1 MKELTDVCEIGVESA
16 SVGDEI
22 YTLTID
28 LNVLEH
34 LGINLYS
41 NVPAVLTEVVANAW
55 DANATEVEIDV
66 DSGLQYISIRD
77 NGFGMTVSD
86 INNKFLRVGYKK
98 RAGDVD
104 LTPAPFYRPVMGRKG
119 VGKLAPF
126 SIAETIEVYSTCDG
140 VKSALSMNVD
150 AIKLAASDRDESGNP
165 KDPEIYHPKP
175 IAPKFCPDV
184 NGTVIRLYDLKKERI
199 RVENLA
205 QRLARRFSVIGTKE
219 FSVRI
224 SGRSSAPREITSKD
238 RGDLDKLQYL
248 WSIGGWSKPSWVEG
262 VKREAELEGRL
273 DGWPEGLQ
281 VKGWIG
287 TVNKPKDLESAAGN
301 LNVIVVLARGRLFQE
316 NILGD
321 VNDGRYFMS
330 YLVGQIEADFLDSTP
345 EDDIATSDR
354 QRVKEDDPRY
364 AYLVSYLKSVLTKI
378 EAKWSEWR
386 PKDRTEDV
394 KKVNPVVTEWFG
406 SLKGVHLKHAEK
418 LIGRI
423 AAFDYDD
430 PEEERVLLKHAVLGF
445 ERLRLTGNANELAN
459 AVSIGASALLPLL
472 ADLESVEASL
482 YRDIVLGRLD
492 VIRAFLAKIEAND
505 LERTLQEFLFNH
517 LWLID
522 PAWERVTGS
531 EIIERPVND
540 EFDRIKA
547 GLTEEEI
554 RGRVDIKYRTITG
567 KHVIIELK
575 RPDRTVSVD
584 ELIGQGKKYKNA
596 LLKCLRERQREREPY
611 EFIFVLGKPLKEEN
625 DIDGDEYIANQLGSI
640 KGRVV
645 NFQNLVTSAQEGY
658 KEYLEANSKVDRIGK
673 LVRSFD

>member
-1 MKELTDVCEIGVESA
+1 MNVMVKDQGVESETEKPPA
-16 SVGDEI
+16 P

-55 DANATEVEIDV
+55 DANATTVEIDIAS
-66 DSGLQYISIRD
+66 DLSYISIKD
-77 NGFGMTVSD
+77 NGFGMKVSD

-98 RAGDVD
+98 RAGDID
-104 LTPAPFYRPVMGRKG
+104 LTPPPFSRPVMGRKG

-126 SIAETIEVYSTCDG
+126 SIAGTIEVYSTCDG
-140 VKSALSMNVD
+140 VKSALSMNVHD
-150 AIKLAASDRDESGNP
+150 IKKSASDRDAEGNP
-165 KDPEIYHPKP
+165 KPPESYHPTP
-175 IAPKFCPDV
+175 IAPTYCPES

-219 FSVRI
+219 FKVSI
-224 SGRSSAPREITSKD
+224 SGRSPAPREITNQD

-248 WSIGGWSKPSWVEG
+248 WTIGDWNVPEWITN
-262 VKREAELEGRL
+262 VKRSESLEGRL
-273 DGWPEGLQ
+273 DAWPAGLT
-281 VKGWIG
+281 VRGWIG

-364 AYLVSYLKSVLTKI
+364 GYLLAYLKSALSKVET
-378 EAKWSEWR
+378 KWSEWR
-386 PKDRTEDV
+386 PIDRVTVVKD
-394 KKVNPVVTEWFG
+394 VNPAVTEWFG
-406 SLKGVHLKHAEK
+406 SLKGVQLRQAEK

-445 ERLRLTGNANELAN
+445 ERLRLTGNANELEN
-459 AVSIGASALLPLL
+459 AVSVGASALLPLL
-472 ADLESVEASL
+472 ADLEAVEASL

-492 VIRAFLAKIEAND
+492 VIKAFLAKIKAND
-505 LERTLQEFLFNH
+505 LEKALQEFLFKH

-522 PAWERVTGS
+522 PSWERVSGS
-531 EIIERPVND
+531 EIIEKPVND
-540 EFDRIKA
+540 EFDKIKA
-547 GLTEEEI
+547 DLSEEEI
-554 RGRVDIKYRTITG
+554 RGRVDIKYRSITG

-575 RPDRTVSVD
+575 RPERSVSID
-584 ELIGQGKKYKNA
+584 ELISQGRKYKNA
-596 LLKCLRERQREREPY
+596 LFKCLRERQRENEPY
-611 EFIFVLGKPLKEEN
+611 EFIFVLGKPLKN
-625 DIDGDEYIANQLGSI
+625 ADIDGDLYISKQLESI
-640 KGRVV
+640 QGRIVQ
-645 NFQNLVTSAQEGY
+645 FHNLVTSAQEGY
-658 KEYLEANSKVDRIGK
+658 REFLDANTKVDRIEK
-673 LVRSFD
+673 LVKSFD

>member
-1 MKELTDVCEIGVESA
+1 MNGMVQDQNSENGADKALA
-16 SVGDEI
+16 P

-55 DANATEVEIDV
+55 DANATTVEIDIAP
-66 DSGLQYISIRD
+66 DLSYISIKD
-77 NGFGMTVSD
+77 NGFGMKVSD

-98 RAGDVD
+98 RAGDID
-104 LTPAPFYRPVMGRKG
+104 LTPPPFSRPVMGRKG

-126 SIAETIEVYSTCDG
+126 SIAGTIEIYSTCDG

-150 AIKLAASDRDESGNP
+150 DIKKAASDRDTEGNP
-165 KDPEIYHPKP
+165 KAPESYHPTP
-175 IAPKFCPDV
+175 IDPLHCPES
-184 NGTVIRLYDLKKERI
+184 NGTVIRLYDLNKERI

-205 QRLARRFSVIGTKE
+205 QRLARRFSVIGTAE
-219 FSVRI
+219 FKVSI
-224 SGRSSAPREITSKD
+224 SGRSATPREITNQD

-248 WSIGGWSKPSWVEG
+248 WTIGDWKIPEWITD
-262 VKREAELEGRL
+262 VKRTDSLEGRL
-273 DGWPEGLQ
+273 EAWPPGLT
-281 VKGWIG
+281 VRGWIG

-364 AYLVSYLKSVLTKI
+364 TYLLAYLKSILSKVET
-378 EAKWSEWR
+378 KWSEWR
-386 PKDRTEDV
+386 PTDRVAVV
-394 KKVNPVVTEWFG
+394 KVVNPAVTAWFG
-406 SLKGVHLKHAEK
+406 SLKGVQLKQAEK

-472 ADLESVEASL
+472 ADLEAVEASL

-492 VIRAFLAKIEAND
+492 VIKTFLAKIEAND
-505 LERTLQEFLFNH
+505 LEKALQEFLFKH

-522 PAWERVTGS
+522 PSWERVSGS
-531 EIIERPVND
+531 EIIEKPVND
-540 EFDRIKA
+540 EFEKIKA
-547 GLTEEEI
+547 DLTDEEI
-554 RGRVDIKYRTITG
+554 RGRVDIKYRSITG

-575 RPDRTVSVD
+575 RPERSVSID
-584 ELIGQGKKYKNA
+584 ELIAQGRKYKNA
-596 LLKCLRERQREREPY
+596 LLKCLRERQREKEPY
-611 EFIFVLGKPLKEEN
+611 EFIFVLGKPLKEQD
-625 DIDGDEYIANQLGSI
+625 DIDGDIYISKQLESI
-640 KGRVV
+640 QGRVV
-645 NFQNLVTSAQEGY
+645 QFQNLVVSAQEGY
-658 KEYLEANSKVDRIGK
+658 REYLDANTEVDRIEK
-673 LVRSFD
+673 LVKSFD